1 MRMPFPNRGRPQKEI
16 LAAMRSLKSGDI
28 DWKRG
33 RAPLYVFDGGDE
45 VFEMGRSA
53 FFEFFKENALGG
65 RRAFPSVLQMEKE
78 VVGMAIDLLHGDDNV
93 QGFMTTGGTESIVQA
108 VQSARD
114 WMRAK
119 RGKSPCRGTGNIVA
133 PESAHPAFDKAA
145 RLMDLDVRRMPVGDD
160 LRADPAAMAQVLDDD
175 TLMIVGSA
183 PCFPYGVIDP
193 ISELAS
199 LARANDIWMHVDACV
214 GGYIAP
220 FAAMIGR
227 RIPAFDFAVPGVS
240 SISADLHKFGFC
252 PKPASTVFY
261 REPDLAAFHTFEFD
275 KWPNGLFYTTTI
287 CGTRPA
293 GGVAAAWAVINFL
306 GIEGYKEIAS
316 ELMAFVDEYR
326 RRLCN
331 IDGLKILG
339 DPHLSIVAYHSEGFD
354 IYAVAERLKEKG
366 WLPGLIRDPR
376 AIHQMMSLVH
386 ARVLN
391 EYIGDVVEAV
401 EQVKS
406 TPEQKSNLSA
416 TY

>member
-1 MRMPFPNRGRPQKEI
+1 MRIPFPKNGRSQDEI

-33 RAPLYVFDGGDE
+33 RAPLYVFDAGED

-53 FFEFFKENALGG
+53 FFEYFKENALGA
-65 RRAFPSVLQMEKE
+65 RRAFPSVLQMENE
-78 VVGMAIDLLHGDDNV
+78 VVGMAIDLFHGDDDAR
-93 QGFMTTGGTESIVQA
+93 GFMTTGGTESIIQA

-114 WMRAK
+114 QARSK
-119 RGKSPCRGTGNIVA
+119 RGDQSWRGNIVA
-133 PESAHPAFDKAA
+133 AESAHPAFNKAA
-145 RLMDLDVRRMPVGDD
+145 RLMDLEVRRTKVGSD
-160 LRADPAAMAQVLDDD
+160 LRADVSAFEEALDED

-183 PCFPYGVIDP
+183 PSFPYGVIDP
-193 ISELAS
+193 ISELAQ
-199 LARANDIWMHVDACV
+199 LAHSNGIWMHVDACV

-227 RIPAFDFAVPGVS
+227 DIPAFDFAVPGVC

-261 REPDLAAFHTFEFD
+261 RTPDMAEFHAFDFD
-275 KWPNGLFYTTTI
+275 KWPNGRFYTTTI

-293 GGVAAAWAVINFL
+293 GGVAAAWAVFNHL
-306 GIEGYKEIAS
+306 GIEGYKNIAT
-316 ELMAFVDEYR
+316 ELMNFVDEYKQR
-326 RRLCN
+326 ISA

-339 DPHLSIVAYHSEGFD
+339 NPHLSIVTYNSEDFD
-354 IYAVAERLKEKG
+354 IYAVAERLKDKG
-366 WLPGLIRDPR
+366 WLPGLVKEPR

-386 ARVLN
+386 ANVLD
-391 EYIGDVVEAV
+391 EYIDDVTDAV
-401 EQVKS
+401 KQVRLAPIQESK
-406 TPEQKSNLSA
+406 LSA